1 MNKENGINHKYS
13 KKFEVV
19 KNCITKIIKDL
30 AQSQI
35 ILRMELNVYKADT
48 YKANDS

>member
-1 MNKENGINHKYS
+1 MNKENEINHKY
-13 KKFEVV
+13 KEKFKVV
-19 KNCITKIIKDL
+19 KNCITEIINDL

-35 ILRMELNVYKADT
+35 ILRMELYVYKANI